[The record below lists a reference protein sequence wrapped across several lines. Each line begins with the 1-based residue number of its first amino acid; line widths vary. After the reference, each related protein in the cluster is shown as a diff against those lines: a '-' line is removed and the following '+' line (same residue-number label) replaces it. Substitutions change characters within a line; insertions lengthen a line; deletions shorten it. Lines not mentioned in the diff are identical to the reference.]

1 MSWSFI
7 RREWGAV
14 SFVLTVFLGVVIVP
28 IGLYFGN
35 QSPTTSGSAA
45 SAAAISTPTATA
57 TASAARTVS
66 PSPTR

>member
-14 SFVLTVFLGVVIVP
+14 TFVVTVFLGVIIVP
-28 IGLYFGN
+28 LGLYFGN
-35 QSPTTSGSAA
+35 QSPTTSSTAA
-45 SAAAISTPTATA
+45 SAPVVSTPTA
-57 TASAARTVS
+57 TASAARTAS